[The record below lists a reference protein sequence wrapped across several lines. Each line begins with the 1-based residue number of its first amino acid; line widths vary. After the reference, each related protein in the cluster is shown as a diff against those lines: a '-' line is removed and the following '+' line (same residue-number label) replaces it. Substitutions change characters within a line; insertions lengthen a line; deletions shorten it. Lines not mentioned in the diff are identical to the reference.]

1 MTIHPDSIRKLTD
14 LWENCPVDLQS
25 FLIKKYLLQLNSG
38 QVQDWAE
45 YLADEFCDSQR
56 IRLRELL
63 QK

>member
-14 LWENCPVDLQS
+14 LWENCPVALQTS
-25 FLIKKYLLQLNSG
+25 LIKKYLEQLNNG
-38 QVQDWAE
+38 QARDWAE
-45 YLADEFCDSQR
+45 YLADEFCALQL